1 MVIDS
6 DWSQGYTGKI
16 MVTAP
21 SDGIQNGW
29 KITFSLKNA
38 ISLLEVWDVTTRP
51 SSGTK
56 FQLKNQHYNKNLAG
70 GSVTEVSFKTT
81 KQNENDGPPCSYHA
95 RAVLMSVN

>member
-21 SDGIQNGW
+21 ADGIQNGW

-56 FQLKNQHYNKNLAG
+56 FELKNKDYNKNLSG

-81 KQNENDGPPCSYHA
+81 KQSENDEIPCT
-95 RAVLMSVN
+95 RAVLMWAN

>member
-6 DWSQGYTGKI
+6 DWSQGFTGEI
-16 MVTAP
+16 MVTATA
-21 SDGIQNGW
+21 DGIQNGW
-29 KITFSLKNA
+29 KITILLKNA
-38 ISLLEVWDVTTRP
+38 ISLLEVWDVTTTP

-56 FQLKNQHYNKNLAG
+56 FVLKNKHHNKNLAG

-81 KQNENDGPPCSYHA
+81 KQNKNDGTPCSYHA

>member
-6 DWSQGYTGKI
+6 DWSQGFTGKI

-21 SDGIQNGW
+21 ADGIRNGW
-29 KITFSLKNA
+29 KITFLLKNA

-56 FQLKNQHYNKNLAG
+56 FELKNKHHNKHLAG
-70 GSVTEVSFKTT
+70 GSVTEISFKTT
-81 KQNENDGPPCSYHA
+81 KQNENDEIPCT
-95 RAVLMSVN
+95 RAVLMWAN